1 MFKQATGCFSTSSVP
16 ICRAKSHITLK
27 SAVLDK
33 LLDRLDQIEP
43 GELQGLLSKL
53 VREKGLL
60 QKVFEALREGVLLLD
75 SGGQINFINAA
86 GCRFFGT
93 TPDQAQGESIEQTIR
108 GLEIARPNYSAVGQ
122 SNDSIISW

>member
-1 MFKQATGCFSTSSVP
+1 M
-16 ICRAKSHITLK
+16 K

-75 SGGQINFINAA
+75 SEGQINFINAA

-93 TPDQAQGESIEQTIR
+93 SPDQAQGESIEQTIR
-108 GLEIARPNYSAVGQ
+108 GLEWS
-122 SNDSIISW
+122 

>member
-1 MFKQATGCFSTSSVP
+1 VEIAENRLEIRHLGSIYPQNRGGRLMRKARECLRRLPVAFQPGVCQSVAP
-16 ICRAKSHITLK
+16 NHNIALK

-75 SGGQINFINAA
+75 SEGQ
-86 GCRFFGT
+86 
-93 TPDQAQGESIEQTIR
+93 D
-108 GLEIARPNYSAVGQ
+108 
-122 SNDSIISW
+122 

>member
-1 MFKQATGCFSTSSVP
+1 MP
-16 ICRAKSHITLK
+16 ICRAKSHIALK

-75 SGGQINFINAA
+75 SEGQINFINAA
-86 GCRFFGT
+86 GCRFSE
-93 TPDQAQGESIEQTIR
+93 PPPIR
-108 GLEIARPNYSAVGQ
+108 PRGNPSSKRSAVWNGA
-122 SNDSIISW
+122 NW